1 MKKSVIIV
9 VIVLL
14 FGLCISVIASSI
26 IKEEKREYY
35 KSAQAKDEKA
45 LIPDTAIQSPSKPAN
60 SNQNAGDVVSAN
72 DIGKDKA
79 KEIALNRVGIKE
91 SEADFIRVEYDREDG
106 LYVYEVEIIKD
117 RVEYDVTIKADDGKI
132 LEYDV
137 DYD

>member
-1 MKKSVIIV
+1 MKKSVV
-9 VIVLL
+9 LVIVALL
-14 FGLCISVIASSI
+14 FSLCISVIASSI
-26 IKEEKREYY
+26 IKEEKREFY

-45 LIPDTAIQSPSKPAN
+45 LIPNSAIQSPSKPVI
-60 SNQNAGDVVSAN
+60 SNQNAGAPVSAN

-79 KEIALNRVGIKE
+79 KEIALNKVGIKE
-91 SEADFIRVEYDREDG
+91 SEAGFIRVEYDREDG
-106 LYVYEVEIIKD
+106 LFVYEVEIIKD